1 MDSLI
6 GKRIGQYA
14 ITEFLGEGG
23 MGVIYKAHQPSLDRD
38 VAIKIL
44 TGPLADDEEFVAR
57 FRREAMAA
65 GSLGHPNILTIH
77 DAGTTGDGL
86 HYIVMQYAPGG
97 TLKDL
102 VDRGPMPVERAREIA
117 AQIADALAAAHAHGI
132 VHRDLKPSNILLA
145 RDGRPLLTDFGVAL
159 VSSGTRLTRTGM
171 SVGTAEYMSPE
182 QAQGLAVDQRSDI
195 YALGIMLY
203 EMLAG
208 DVPFVGDTPL
218 ATLYQHV
225 HNTISTARLDDLGV
239 PHWLSAV
246 VERALAK
253 QPEDR
258 HASAAV
264 MATLLRQQEA
274 PVPPRRDR
282 PTAAAA
288 RRVTPPPLTPPPFT
302 PPPVAMAAPERR
314 RGRTLLWLLIVVAAI
329 ALMAA
334 ATYLFYFRPA
344 RQAGGAGGTAQP
356 LIVDQPTDINP
367 ERATAQAEAALEETV
382 TALALETAE
391 AIAGATAAAQQAAL
405 DQTAAEGTHVAQ
417 QQTATAVAM
426 LAATVEAGE
435 TRTAADGA
443 ESTRAAEAAVAEATS
458 LALTA
463 EAQAALEQNLT
474 PEAQATE
481 TAEPMPTATPTSP
494 PPTATPTAMPT
505 AVPLTS
511 TPLPVRR
518 AEVSGFEADE
528 EWRRGDEPYGTLS
541 RSTEQV

>member
-182 QAQGLAVDQRSDI
+182 QAQGLAVDKR
-195 YALGIMLY
+195 
-203 EMLAG
+203 
-208 DVPFVGDTPL
+208 
-218 ATLYQHV
+218 
-225 HNTISTARLDDLGV
+225 
-239 PHWLSAV
+239 
-246 VERALAK
+246 
-253 QPEDR
+253 
-258 HASAAV
+258 
-264 MATLLRQQEA
+264 
-274 PVPPRRDR
+274 
-282 PTAAAA
+282 
-288 RRVTPPPLTPPPFT
+288 
-302 PPPVAMAAPERR
+302 
-314 RGRTLLWLLIVVAAI
+314 
-329 ALMAA
+329 
-334 ATYLFYFRPA
+334 
-344 RQAGGAGGTAQP
+344 
-356 LIVDQPTDINP
+356 
-367 ERATAQAEAALEETV
+367 
-382 TALALETAE
+382 
-391 AIAGATAAAQQAAL
+391 
-405 DQTAAEGTHVAQ
+405 
-417 QQTATAVAM
+417 
-426 LAATVEAGE
+426 
-435 TRTAADGA
+435 
-443 ESTRAAEAAVAEATS
+443 
-458 LALTA
+458 
-463 EAQAALEQNLT
+463 
-474 PEAQATE
+474 
-481 TAEPMPTATPTSP
+481 
-494 PPTATPTAMPT
+494 
-505 AVPLTS
+505 
-511 TPLPVRR
+511 
-518 AEVSGFEADE
+518 
-528 EWRRGDEPYGTLS
+528 
-541 RSTEQV
+541 